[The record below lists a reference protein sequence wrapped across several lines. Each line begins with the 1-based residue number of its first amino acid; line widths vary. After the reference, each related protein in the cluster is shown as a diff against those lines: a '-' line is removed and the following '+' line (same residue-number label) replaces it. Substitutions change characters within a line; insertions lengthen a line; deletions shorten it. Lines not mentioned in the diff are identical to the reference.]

1 MEHTDDVR
9 KILNAIK
16 DAGASFLS
24 LDVRKPNL
32 EEVFLKLTGE
42 ALREGSAGKGGGM
55 NLRIVGA
62 NLVVSIKS
70 FYREKT
76 AMFFT
81 IAFPMLLILVF
92 GTIFMDQENVSFDLY
107 VQDLDHT
114 EFSARLVETLKLN
127 GKFKIA
133 KVEPAINATRVRQG
147 QQAEPCP
154 RYSRRL

>member
-1 MEHTDDVR
+1 
-9 KILNAIK
+9 
-16 DAGASFLS
+16 
-24 LDVRKPNL
+24 
-32 EEVFLKLTGE
+32 
-42 ALREGSAGKGGGM
+42 M

-114 EFSARLVETLKLN
+114 DFSARLVEALKLN

-133 KVEPAINATRVRQG
+133 NIEPAIDATQYAKDSKLNLVLIIPEGYERSF
-147 QQAEPCP
+147 
-154 RYSRRL
+154 YRRSETEDPNITVTVTYIYDPSSSSVSA